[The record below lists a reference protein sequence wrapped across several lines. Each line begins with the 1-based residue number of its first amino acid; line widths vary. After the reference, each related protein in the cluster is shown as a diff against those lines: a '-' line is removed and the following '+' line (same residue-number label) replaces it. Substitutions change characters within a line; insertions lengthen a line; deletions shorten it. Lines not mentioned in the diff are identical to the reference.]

1 MTRKVNLVRSKARQG
16 MLTRLAESPGRPLER
31 YGNVAPREMAVRGS
45 NPRTEPGVSADPF
58 PFILMLSCRCL
69 PMFCVGD
76 REFRLR
82 FRFRLAAPVTV
93 SVLALTR
100 RSAPGD
106 VRLILARL
114 GWLTGTGQSSVPTHI
129 RRSAPGDARPMLGN
143 TERNWLG
150 IRQTLSLAYFRGR
163 YVSAGSSGGDGGV
176 VGRQCWWGSIHR
188 GGRTCGVPSR
198 MRMFQPL
205 VSR

>member
-1 MTRKVNLVRSKARQG
+1 MTRTVNLARSKARQG
-16 MLTRLAESPGRPLER
+16 MLTRLAESPGRLLER

-114 GWLTGTGQSSVPTHI
+114 GWLTGTGQSSVPAKI
-129 RRSAPGDARPMLGN
+129 RRSSPVDVRLTMARLGRL
-143 TERNWLG
+143 TGTRQSSVLAK
-150 IRQTLSLAYFRGR
+150 IRLRLRYTYGAAHPAMRGRCWATLSATGW
-163 YVSAGSSGGDGGV
+163 A
-176 VGRQCWWGSIHR
+176 
-188 GGRTCGVPSR
+188 
-198 MRMFQPL
+198 
-205 VSR
+205 

>member
-1 MTRKVNLVRSKARQG
+1 MVDRHRS
-16 MLTRLAESPGRPLER
+16 EF
-31 YGNVAPREMAVRGS
+31 
-45 NPRTEPGVSADPF
+45 SAGKDT
-58 PFILMLSCRCL
+58 
-69 PMFCVGD
+69 
-76 REFRLR
+76 
-82 FRFRLAAPVTV
+82 AQ
-93 SVLALTR
+93 LTR
-100 RSAPGD
+100 RRAADYGKAGAVDRHASEFSAGEDTAPAP
-106 VRLILARL
+106 I
-114 GWLTGTGQSSVPTHI
+114 HI